1 MSSNQGFERSLN
13 LAESE
18 DDRQILNNLGGG
30 NIQLDIALF
39 RNNKRN
45 TSTLVWRYNIDN
57 SSISNNKFIFPS
69 TTQFIFTNGD
79 EVKVSG
85 ASLGA
90 LIANKTYYIVGLE
103 RALGQLKNQQAFSLS
118 LTKDGTA
125 IPLGSITND
134 VTFVRRDETTQTN
147 IFNIA
152 QPESLEQD
160 QTIQRGT
167 FEYDIGGTFSN
178 AFDTIDSNIDSAN
191 FIRNQK
197 YVINQSIATDRQINI
212 EGSFLNEDP
221 ANTNTTAANMLQAKS
236 PGVYITDPF
245 SSVLSISKTR
255 AYSSNSQPWK
265 EAVGKLTTASTQ
277 VNIGD
282 LFFENGITIDNF
294 DGIVD
299 QSGGVGDAATGFT
312 HKLPVKINGID
323 YYVLI
328 RKV

>member
-1 MSSNQGFERSLN
+1 MAGIQGFERTLN
-13 LAESE
+13 LAESD

-45 TSTLVWRYNIDN
+45 TSTLVWQYNTDG
-57 SSISNNKFIFPS
+57 SSISNNRFIFPT

-85 ASLGA
+85 TSLGNLVA
-90 LIANKTYYIVGLE
+90 SKTYYIVGLE
-103 RALGQLKNQQAFSLS
+103 IGLGQLGNQQAFSLS
-118 LTKDGTA
+118 LTKGGVAVLLGT
-125 IPLGSITND
+125 ITSS
-134 VTFVRRDETTQTN
+134 VTFIRRDETTRSD

-152 QPESLEQD
+152 QPPSLEQD
-160 QTIQRGT
+160 ETIANSQ
-167 FEYDIGGTFSN
+167 FKYDIGGTFSN
-178 AFDTIDSNIDSAN
+178 AFDTIDSNIDSTN
-191 FIRNQK
+191 FIRRQK
-197 YVINQSIATDRQINI
+197 YVSDQSIATDRTINI
-212 EGSFLNEDP
+212 EGGTINADP
-221 ANTNTTAANMLQAKS
+221 ANTNTTTANMLREKA

-245 SSVLSISKTR
+245 SSVLNINKTR
-255 AYSSNSQPWK
+255 AYSTNSQPWK
-265 EAVGKLTTASTQ
+265 EDIGKLSTSSTQ

-294 DGIVD
+294 DGVVD
-299 QSGGVGDAATGFT
+299 QSGGVNDAVTGFT